1 MTNSPTPANLREFVP
16 QPRSLRD
23 KVVLV
28 TGASDGIGRAVAV
41 ATAQAGALVLLL
53 GRSEEKLNTVHDE
66 IVSNGGPRPIVVPV
80 DFMQADGGVYM
91 RLTEQIKTDFT
102 KLDGLVHCAGILGE
116 MTEIEHYDAQTWQE
130 VMHVNVTAGF
140 ALTKVLLPLLREARG
155 RIIFTSS
162 SVGRRGRAFWGAYA
176 VSKFATEGLAQT
188 LAEEQK
194 PHGVTVN
201 VINPGATRTAMRAQ
215 AYPMEVR
222 DKLDGPETVA
232 PAYLYFLCSEDES
245 QTGLSVDVKDPK

>member
-1 MTNSPTPANLREFVP
+1 MTMQPSPNELRAFSPADDALRN
-16 QPRSLRD
+16 
-23 KVVLV
+23 KVILV
-28 TGASDGIGRAVAV
+28 TGASDGIGRAVSV
-41 ATAQAGALVLLL
+41 AAAKVGALVLLL
-53 GRSEEKLNTVHDE
+53 GRSEEKLNAVHDE
-66 IVSNGGPRPIVVPV
+66 IVEAGGPRPIVVPV
-80 DFMQADGGVYM
+80 DFMKADGGVYM
-91 RLTEQIKTDFT
+91 RLTEQIKTDFK
-102 KLDGLVHCAGILGE
+102 KLDGLVHCAGVLGE
-116 MTEIEHYDAQTWQE
+116 MTEIEHYDAQVWQE

-155 RIIFTSS
+155 EVLFTSS

-194 PHGVTVN
+194 PHGVSVN

-222 DKLDGPETVA
+222 DRLDGPETVA
-232 PAYLYFLCSEDES
+232 PAYLYFLCNEDETV
-245 QTGLSVDVKDPK
+245 TGLSVDVKDPK